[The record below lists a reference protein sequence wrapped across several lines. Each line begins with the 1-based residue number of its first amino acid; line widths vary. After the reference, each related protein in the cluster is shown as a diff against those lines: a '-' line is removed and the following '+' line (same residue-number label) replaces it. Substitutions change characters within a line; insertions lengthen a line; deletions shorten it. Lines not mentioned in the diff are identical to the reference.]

1 MCGRK
6 SGGAKTAGA
15 GVRKGERRWKRREAV
30 EQRHKRRRKGR
41 WRVQQRQKGRKQ
53 EDAEEAV

>member
-41 WRVQQRQKGRKQ
+41 WRVAAKAEGKEVGRCGGG
-53 EDAEEAV
+53 V